1 MEQAYPLKKIWNK
14 INKYEYVSFDVFDTL
29 IKRNVQRPHDIFR
42 LVELKYNKENGNK
55 IENYVKNRIEVEQK
69 AKIKSENGECTF
81 NSIFEELKDIY
92 PEEIVNKLKNIELE
106 FENKYCIQNKDLYSI
121 YKKCLENGKKIIII
135 SDMYLD
141 KDTIE
146 EILNKNGINGYIDI
160 FVSSEIR
167 LNKHNGTIYPYVL
180 KKLGIKKKQM
190 IHIGDSKR
198 ADYIMAMKNGIKAI
212 LIPKRLNKL
221 KYYNEKE
228 YNKLND
234 NEKLSYRTI
243 ATFINNSMPISENT
257 YYKLGYEVLGV
268 LLYGY
273 TNWLIREL
281 REKNIDKIF
290 FLAREGACLKR
301 AFDII
306 NDNEIES
313 KYLYA
318 SRRSTRVPLLKD
330 INNFEDIFKIVKMRK
345 ITDIKSFFINVG
357 LDVSNYSELLLKY
370 NYLETTNIKNIGKI
384 DQFFEEI
391 KPDIIENAEK
401 EEKNLLG
408 YLKQEN
414 FTGVLA
420 VADVGW
426 EGTMQNGLSSL
437 SEKFGLNADV
447 TGFYIGQS
455 QAAKKYVD
463 AGIKAKAYLFDY
475 TSNGYDEIRPF
486 LNLFESFFLA
496 QHGTTLKYEYKDDK
510 YSPVL
515 DECEYSDEEKEI
527 FKKIQNGAIQFIN
540 DYKEYIDDGVD
551 LYPECSFLGIKTLG
565 LNPTLKDVNLF
576 CNITYLE
583 TIKATF
589 ASPRNIFYYII
600 HPKELYIDFCN
611 CSWKIGFLKKLFK
624 VKINYFKLYQ
634 RLALVNKGEN
644 YAR

>member
-1 MEQAYPLKKIWNK
+1 MEQAYPLKKMWK
-14 INKYEYVSFDVFDTL
+14 KVSKYEYVSFDVFDTL

-42 LVELKYNKENGNK
+42 LVELKYNKGNNKK
-55 IENYVKNRIEVEQK
+55 IENYTKNRIEAEQK
-69 AKIKSENGECTF
+69 AKTKFENGECTF
-81 NSIFEELKDIY
+81 NSIFEELKNIY
-92 PEEIVNKLKNIELE
+92 SEETVNKLKMLELE
-106 FENKYCIQNKDLYSI
+106 FENKYCIQNKDFYSI
-121 YKKCLENGKKIIII
+121 YKNCLNDGKKIIII

-146 EILNKNGINGYIDI
+146 KILHKNGIDGYKDI
-160 FVSSEIR
+160 FVSSEVK

-180 KKLGIKKKQM
+180 KKLGIKKKQI

-198 ADYIMAMKNGIKAI
+198 ADYIMAIKNGIKAI
-212 LIPKRLNKL
+212 LIPKRINKL

-228 YNKLND
+228 YEKLND

-243 ATFINNSMPISENT
+243 ETFINNNIPISENT
-257 YYKLGYEVLGV
+257 YYKLGYEVLGI

-273 TNWLIREL
+273 TNWLIKEL
-281 REKNIDKIF
+281 KEKNINKIF

-301 AFDII
+301 AFDIL
-306 NDNEIES
+306 NDSEIES

-357 LDVSNYSELLLKY
+357 LDVANYSELLHKY
-370 NYLETTNIKNIGKI
+370 NYQETTNIKNIENI

-391 KPDIIENAEK
+391 KPDIIENAKK
-401 EEKNLLG
+401 EEENLLG
-408 YLKQEN
+408 YLKQED

-426 EGTMQNGLSSL
+426 KGTMQNALSSL
-437 SEKFGLNADV
+437 SAKFGLNAGI
-447 TGFYIGQS
+447 TGFYMGQS
-455 QAAKKYVD
+455 QAAKKYAD
-463 AGIKAKAYLFDY
+463 AGINTKAYLFDY
-475 TSNGYDEIRPF
+475 TSDGYDEIRPF

-496 QHGTTLKYEYKDDK
+496 QHGTTLKYEYKDNK

-515 DECEYSDEEKEI
+515 DKCEYSNGEKEI
-527 FKKIQNGAIQFIN
+527 FKRIQDGAIQFIN
-540 DYKEYIDDGVD
+540 DYKLYVNSEVD
-551 LYPECSFLGIKTLG
+551 LYSQCSFLGIKKLG

-589 ASPRNIFYYII
+589 ASPRNIFYYMI
-600 HPKELYIDFCN
+600 HPKKLYIDFCN

-624 VKINYFKLYQ
+624 IKLPYVTIFN
-634 RLALVNKGEN
+634 RLAKIEKK
-644 YAR
+644 